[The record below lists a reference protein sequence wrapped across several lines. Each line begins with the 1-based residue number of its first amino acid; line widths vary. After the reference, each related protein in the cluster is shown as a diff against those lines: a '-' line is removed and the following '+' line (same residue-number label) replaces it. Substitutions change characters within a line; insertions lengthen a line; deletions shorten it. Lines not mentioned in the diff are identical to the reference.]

1 MKQTIRENEFVHA
14 IVGDD
19 YNNMSYEGALALFE
33 YIEDYE
39 DQTGEE
45 TELDVVAIRCEWTEY
60 ANFDEALEEY
70 NDIRTGA
77 ELRDH
82 TIVIDIPNTDRVIIQ
97 EF

>member
-1 MKQTIRENEFVHA
+1 
-14 IVGDD
+14 
-19 YNNMSYEGALALFE
+19 MSYEGALALFE
-33 YIEDYE
+33 YIEEYE

-60 ANFDEALEEY
+60 ANFDAALEEY
-70 NDIRTGA
+70 NDIRTGT

-82 TIVIDIPNTDRVIIQ
+82 TIVIDIPDTDRVIIQ

>member
-1 MKQTIRENEFVHA
+1 MKRTITVDQFVDA

-19 YNNMSYEGALALFE
+19 YNNMSYDGALALFE

-39 DQTGEE
+39 DQTGQE

>member
-33 YIEDYE
+33 YIEEYE

-60 ANFDEALEEY
+60 ENIEEVSKDY
-70 NDIRTGA
+70 DIDNLDD
-77 ELRDH
+77 LRDN
-82 TIVIDIPNTDRVIIQ
+82 TSVIEVPNSNRLIVQ

>member
-14 IVGDD
+14 IVGDE

-33 YIEDYE
+33 YIEEYE

-60 ANFDEALEEY
+60 ENIEEVSKDY
-70 NDIRTGA
+70 DIDNLDD
-77 ELRDH
+77 LRDN
-82 TIVIDIPNTDRVIIQ
+82 TSVIEVPKSDRLIVQ
-97 EF
+97 EY

>member
-1 MKQTIRENEFVHA
+1 MKQTITEYQFVDA
-14 IVGDD
+14 IEEDTG
-19 YNNMSYEGALALFE
+19 NNISFDGARALFE

>member
-14 IVGDD
+14 ILGDD

-33 YIEDYE
+33 YIEEYE

-60 ANFDEALEEY
+60 ENIEEVSKDY
-70 NDIRTGA
+70 DIDNLDD
-77 ELRDH
+77 LRDN
-82 TIVIDIPNTDRVIIQ
+82 TSVIEVPNSDRLIIQ

>member
-14 IVGDD
+14 IVGDE

-60 ANFDEALEEY
+60 ENIEEVSKDY
-70 NDIRTGA
+70 DIDNLDD
-77 ELRDH
+77 LRDN
-82 TIVIDIPNTDRVIIQ
+82 TSVIEVPKSDRLIVQ
-97 EF
+97 EY

>member
-14 IVGDD
+14 ILGDD

-33 YIEDYE
+33 YIEEYE

-60 ANFDEALEEY
+60 ENIEEVSKDY
-70 NDIRTGA
+70 DIDNLDD
-77 ELRDH
+77 LRDN
-82 TIVIDIPNTDRVIIQ
+82 TSVIEVPNSDKLIVQ
-97 EF
+97 EY

>member
-33 YIEDYE
+33 YIEEYE

-60 ANFDEALEEY
+60 ENIEEVSKDY
-70 NDIRTGA
+70 DIDNLDD
-77 ELRDH
+77 LRDN
-82 TIVIDIPNTDRVIIQ
+82 TSVIEVPKSDRLIVQ
-97 EF
+97 EY

>member
-1 MKQTIRENEFVHA
+1 MKQTITANQFVDE

-19 YNNMSYEGALALFE
+19 YNNISYEGAQALFE
-33 YIEDYE
+33 YIEEYE
-39 DQTGEE
+39 DSIGEE

>member
-33 YIEDYE
+33 YLEEYE

-60 ANFDEALEEY
+60 ENIEEVSKDY
-70 NDIRTGA
+70 DIDNLDD
-77 ELRDH
+77 LRDN
-82 TIVIDIPNTDRVIIQ
+82 TSVIEVPKSDKLIVQ
-97 EF
+97 AY

>member
-60 ANFDEALEEY
+60 ENIEEVSKDY
-70 NDIRTGA
+70 DIDNLDD
-77 ELRDH
+77 LRDN
-82 TIVIDIPNTDRVIIQ
+82 TSVIEVPNSNRLIVQ